1 MGGEGVRQKSALL
14 GRSETAMKKYNPINL
29 YVAAK
34 VKPQEKE
41 VKEGLNQAKKLL
53 EAMTS
58 ALEQQSD
65 IVTEALQQLGQLEWD
80 VLNQTKI
87 ILDEIRHSNKFPNE
101 ILAAGDFG
109 KLNTAIQRVFC
120 AYEKMPQPLGALLPI
135 FASLGF
141 ARTVIEAAAALDS
154 EHDTSDPTKVI
165 LDRLNIKLNEK
176 GEIPSIGTGCLSFEE
191 SGASYTYKAL
201 WPTVL
206 PIVTPITPLTPTFP
220 AIEKLNE
227 HQKKC
232 VRLHMKIYNAQ
243 ITLRKIATLH
253 GKILAHSEY
262 LRDISSQFDGAMKR
276 FTVSESQTDM
286 LQGVVLGTLLYNLCD
301 KPLLVKTS
309 SGGYDV

>member
-1 MGGEGVRQKSALL
+1 
-14 GRSETAMKKYNPINL
+14 MKKYNPINL

-34 VKPQEKE
+34 VKPLEKE

-53 EAMTS
+53 ETTTS
-58 ALEQQSD
+58 TLEQQSD

-80 VLNQTKI
+80 VLNKTKI

-101 ILAAGDFG
+101 ILATSDFG
-109 KLNTAIQRVFC
+109 KLNTAIQRVSC
-120 AYEKMPQPLGALLPI
+120 AYEKIPQPLGALLPI

-141 ARTVIEAAAALDS
+141 ARTVIESAAALDS
-154 EHDTSDPTKVI
+154 EHDTSNPTKVM

-232 VRLHMKIYNAQ
+232 VRLHMKINDAQ
-243 ITLRKIATLH
+243 ITLRKIAALH

-286 LQGVVLGTLLYNLCD
+286 LQGVVSGTLLYNLCD

>member
-1 MGGEGVRQKSALL
+1 MGGESVRQKLALL
-14 GRSETAMKKYNPINL
+14 GRSETDMKKYNPINL

-34 VKPQEKE
+34 VKPLEKE

-53 EAMTS
+53 ETTTS
-58 ALEQQSD
+58 TLEQQSD

-80 VLNQTKI
+80 VLYKIKI
-87 ILDEIRHSNKFPNE
+87 ILDETRHSNKFLND
-101 ILAAGDFG
+101 ILTTSDFG
-109 KLNTAIQRVFC
+109 KLNTAIQRVSC
-120 AYEKMPQPLGALLPI
+120 AYEKIPQPLGALLPI

-141 ARTVIEAAAALDS
+141 ARTVIESAAALDS
-154 EHDTSDPTKVI
+154 EHDTSNPTKVI

-191 SGASYTYKAL
+191 SGASYTHKAL

-232 VRLHMKIYNAQ
+232 VRLHMKINDAQ

-262 LRDISSQFDGAMKR
+262 LRDISSQFDGAMKS
-276 FTVSESQTDM
+276 FTVSGSQTDM

>member
-1 MGGEGVRQKSALL
+1 
-14 GRSETAMKKYNPINL
+14 
-29 YVAAK
+29 
-34 VKPQEKE
+34 
-41 VKEGLNQAKKLL
+41 
-53 EAMTS
+53 
-58 ALEQQSD
+58 
-65 IVTEALQQLGQLEWD
+65 
-80 VLNQTKI
+80 
-87 ILDEIRHSNKFPNE
+87 
-101 ILAAGDFG
+101 
-109 KLNTAIQRVFC
+109 TAIQRVSC
-120 AYEKMPQPLGALLPI
+120 AYEKIPQPLGALLPI

-154 EHDTSDPTKVI
+154 EHDTSNPTKVI

-232 VRLHMKIYNAQ
+232 VRLHMKINDAQ
-243 ITLRKIATLH
+243 ITLRKIAALH

-262 LRDISSQFDGAMKR
+262 LRDISSQFDGAMKS

>member
-1 MGGEGVRQKSALL
+1 
-14 GRSETAMKKYNPINL
+14 MKKYNPINL

-53 EAMTS
+53 ETTTS
-58 ALEQQSD
+58 TLEQQSD

-80 VLNQTKI
+80 VLNKTKI

-101 ILAAGDFG
+101 ILATSDFG
-109 KLNTAIQRVFC
+109 KLNTAIQRVSC
-120 AYEKMPQPLGALLPI
+120 AYEKIPQPLGALLPI

-154 EHDTSDPTKVI
+154 EHDTSNPTKVM

-227 HQKKC
+227 HQK
-232 VRLHMKIYNAQ
+232 NA
-243 ITLRKIATLH
+243 L
-253 GKILAHSEY
+253 G
-262 LRDISSQFDGAMKR
+262 
-276 FTVSESQTDM
+276 FT
-286 LQGVVLGTLLYNLCD
+286 
-301 KPLLVKTS
+301 
-309 SGGYDV
+309 

>member
-1 MGGEGVRQKSALL
+1 
-14 GRSETAMKKYNPINL
+14 MKKYNPINL

-34 VKPQEKE
+34 VKPLEKE

-53 EAMTS
+53 ETTTS
-58 ALEQQSD
+58 TLEQQSD

-80 VLNQTKI
+80 VLNKTKI

-101 ILAAGDFG
+101 ILATSDFS

-120 AYEKMPQPLGALLPI
+120 AYEKIPQPLGALLPI

-154 EHDTSDPTKVI
+154 EHDTSNPTKVI

-206 PIVTPITPLTPTFP
+206 PIVTPIIQPLIPTFP

-227 HQKKC
+227 HQEKC
-232 VRLHMKIYNAQ
+232 VRLHIKINNAQ
-243 ITLRKIATLH
+243 ITLRKIAALH

-262 LRDISSQFDGAMKR
+262 LRGISSQFDGAMKS

-301 KPLLVKTS
+301 KQRCTRGYKRYKETS
-309 SGGYDV
+309 GLIEWKECQIFHSIFT

>member
-1 MGGEGVRQKSALL
+1 
-14 GRSETAMKKYNPINL
+14 MKKYNPINL

-53 EAMTS
+53 ETMTS
-58 ALEQQSD
+58 ALEQQSN

-80 VLNQTKI
+80 VLNKTKI

-101 ILAAGDFG
+101 ILATSDFG
-109 KLNTAIQRVFC
+109 KLDTAIQRVSC

-154 EHDTSDPTKVI
+154 EHDTSNPTKVI

-176 GEIPSIGTGCLSFEE
+176 GEIPSIGTGCLFFEE
-191 SGASYTYKAL
+191 SGASYTYKAW

-232 VRLHMKIYNAQ
+232 VRLHMKINDAQ

>member
-1 MGGEGVRQKSALL
+1 
-14 GRSETAMKKYNPINL
+14 MKKYNPINL

-34 VKPQEKE
+34 VKPLEKE

-53 EAMTS
+53 ETTTS
-58 ALEQQSD
+58 TLEQQSD

-80 VLNQTKI
+80 VLNKTKI

-101 ILAAGDFG
+101 ILATSDFG
-109 KLNTAIQRVFC
+109 KLNTAIQRVSY
-120 AYEKMPQPLGALLPI
+120 AYEKIPQPLGALLPI

-154 EHDTSDPTKVI
+154 EHDTSNPTKVM

-232 VRLHMKIYNAQ
+232 VRLHMKINDAQ

-262 LRDISSQFDGAMKR
+262 LRDISSQFDGAMKS

>member
-1 MGGEGVRQKSALL
+1 
-14 GRSETAMKKYNPINL
+14 MKKYNPINL

-34 VKPQEKE
+34 VKPLEKE

-53 EAMTS
+53 ETTTS
-58 ALEQQSD
+58 TLEQQSD
-65 IVTEALQQLGQLEWD
+65 IVTEALQKLGQLEWD
-80 VLNQTKI
+80 VLYKIKI
-87 ILDEIRHSNKFPNE
+87 ILDETRHSNKFLND
-101 ILAAGDFG
+101 ILTTSDFG
-109 KLNTAIQRVFC
+109 KLNTAIQRVSC
-120 AYEKMPQPLGALLPI
+120 AYEKIPQPLGALLPI

-141 ARTVIEAAAALDS
+141 ARTVIESAAALDS
-154 EHDTSDPTKVI
+154 EHDTSNPTKVI

-191 SGASYTYKAL
+191 SGASYTHKAL

-232 VRLHMKIYNAQ
+232 VRLHMKINDAQ

-262 LRDISSQFDGAMKR
+262 LRDISSQFDGAMKS
-276 FTVSESQTDM
+276 FTVSGSQTDM

>member
-1 MGGEGVRQKSALL
+1 
-14 GRSETAMKKYNPINL
+14 MKKYNPINL

-34 VKPQEKE
+34 VKPLEKE

-53 EAMTS
+53 ETTTS
-58 ALEQQSD
+58 TLEQQSD

-80 VLNQTKI
+80 VLNKTKI
-87 ILDEIRHSNKFPNE
+87 ILDEIRHSNKFLNE
-101 ILAAGDFG
+101 ILATSDFG
-109 KLNTAIQRVFC
+109 KLNTAIQRVSC
-120 AYEKMPQPLGALLPI
+120 AYEKIPQPLGALLPI

-232 VRLHMKIYNAQ
+232 VRLHMKINDAQ
-243 ITLRKIATLH
+243 ITLRKIAALH

-286 LQGVVLGTLLYNLCD
+286 LQGVVSGTLLYNLCD

>member
-1 MGGEGVRQKSALL
+1 
-14 GRSETAMKKYNPINL
+14 MKKYNPINL

-34 VKPQEKE
+34 VKPLEKE

-53 EAMTS
+53 ETTTS
-58 ALEQQSD
+58 TLEQQSD

-80 VLNQTKI
+80 VLYKIKI
-87 ILDEIRHSNKFPNE
+87 ILDETRHSNKFLND
-101 ILAAGDFG
+101 ILTTSDFG
-109 KLNTAIQRVFC
+109 KLNTAIQRVSC
-120 AYEKMPQPLGALLPI
+120 AYEKIPQPLGALLPI

-141 ARTVIEAAAALDS
+141 ARTVIESAAALDS
-154 EHDTSDPTKVI
+154 EHDTSNPTKVI

-191 SGASYTYKAL
+191 SGASYTHKAL

-232 VRLHMKIYNAQ
+232 VRLHMKINDAQ

-262 LRDISSQFDGAMKR
+262 LRDISSQFDGAMKS
-276 FTVSESQTDM
+276 FTVSGSQTDM

>member
-1 MGGEGVRQKSALL
+1 
-14 GRSETAMKKYNPINL
+14 MKKYNPINL

-58 ALEQQSD
+58 ALEQQSN

-101 ILAAGDFG
+101 ILATSDFG

-120 AYEKMPQPLGALLPI
+120 AYEKIPQPLGALLPI

-141 ARTVIEAAAALDS
+141 ARTVIEAVAALDS
-154 EHDTSDPTKVI
+154 EHDTSNPTKVI

-232 VRLHMKIYNAQ
+232 VRLHMKINDAQ
-243 ITLRKIATLH
+243 ITLRKIAALH

-262 LRDISSQFDGAMKR
+262 LRGR
-276 FTVSESQTDM
+276 
-286 LQGVVLGTLLYNLCD
+286 
-301 KPLLVKTS
+301 
-309 SGGYDV
+309 

>member
-53 EAMTS
+53 ETMTS

-80 VLNQTKI
+80 VLNKTKI

-101 ILAAGDFG
+101 ILATSDFG

-154 EHDTSDPTKVI
+154 EHDTSNPTKVI

-232 VRLHMKIYNAQ
+232 VRLHMKINDTQ
-243 ITLRKIATLH
+243 ITLRKIAALH